1 MPPAV
6 FLTLMLAQDLP
17 AEAADA
23 AKMARL
29 RKALAETPAIVDTSP
44 PSSEGPVF
52 RVTIHGPTPDRPMW
66 EGWSAVPSYI
76 RPPMRLYSHEFL
88 EKVTPEIFRAQ
99 TLYPLGVPVVPL
111 VGLVGKQIR
120 TVQRKTAEERAREE
134 VRRVAAGQPIAIT
147 GRVVDAVSGRAVSGV
162 QVTIGAR
169 TVVTDADGR
178 FQFDVSA
185 GRGEIDVKSRDYLP
199 RTIAFDAAAQG
210 VAPIE
215 IQLIPKEGFQERLDV
230 TAPAPET
237 EGPAAISLRPA
248 QVLSTAGSLD
258 NPFRA
263 LQTLPGVAG
272 TDEFGSK
279 LSVRGG
285 APDQNLTVMDGVEI
299 HNPYR
304 LFGLTSAF
312 NPETVGRFELIAGGF
327 GAKYGDRLS
336 SVVLVENRDADVS
349 RPFSGSSS
357 VSITDANIIG
367 EGRLPGPGQG
377 VWLGTMRR
385 TYYDLVAERFTDQDL
400 PSFDDAQIKT
410 AWQLPGGR
418 RLSLLGLRSR
428 EVTSIK
434 PEHED
439 DGGAEIQSRNDLI
452 TATLVSPLARASS
465 TSIIAWSRNTD
476 LIDVRD
482 EREPSSPLSDPDQ
495 FTRQLSI
502 DDLSLREEV
511 RLPTLG
517 RHRLEAGAEWHR
529 LRTRVAFTTFD
540 DRDPFGLFRGG
551 AFWLGGVF
559 PKRVDDARS
568 SARGGAWLEDRVQLS
583 PSVTLVPGLRW
594 DWSGLNGRASLSPR
608 LKGVVAL
615 NTATRLTAATG
626 LYTQSPGYEKLLQAD
641 HFTDLTA
648 AGRLD
653 LRPERAT
660 HVIVGVDRDVAPNL
674 LGRVEVYYK
683 GFSDLIVGRLETEDE
698 RLARLARYDFPAALQ
713 SRLPTALLITSV
725 PTNDGRGTA
734 YGLDLFLS
742 RADGPAH
749 PRLTGWISYSLGKA
763 EQDIYGR
770 SVPFSY
776 DRRHAL
782 SVVWNWRMSSRWELA
797 GTSRAA
803 SGFPWTEPAGIGVAT
818 REIGS
823 RLVPV
828 QTGPGRFAAE
838 IAPGSVAQ
846 LNTGR
851 MPLFA
856 RTDLR
861 LAYRPRGASGRWELY
876 AEVLNVL
883 NHDNAW
889 LMDVNIVDR
898 TSFSSPL
905 KAEPVG
911 GFPRLPTFGLRVRFP

>member
-1 MPPAV
+1 MRV
-6 FLTLMLAQDLP
+6 FVLRRCTIAT
-17 AEAADA
+17 
-23 AKMARL
+23 RL
-29 RKALAETPAIVDTSP
+29 RARTIQSARWRRPAKAGR
-44 PSSEGPVF
+44 SSLNGDKRR
-52 RVTIHGPTPDRPMW
+52 RVLVI
-66 EGWSAVPSYI
+66 S
-76 RPPMRLYSHEFL
+76 LL
-88 EKVTPEIFRAQ
+88 
-99 TLYPLGVPVVPL
+99 LGF
-111 VGLVGKQIR
+111 GM
-120 TVQRKTAEERAREE
+120 
-134 VRRVAAGQPIAIT
+134 RVAAGQLITIT
-147 GRVVDAVSGRAVSGV
+147 GRAVDAVSGRAVSGV

-169 TVVTDADGR
+169 TVVTDAEGR
-178 FQFDVSA
+178 FQFDVSD
-185 GRGEIDVKSRDYLP
+185 GRWEIDVKARDYLP
-199 RTIAFDAAAQG
+199 RTIAFDAGAQG
-210 VAPIE
+210 IAPIE

-230 TAPAPET
+230 TAPAPAPAPET
-237 EGPAAISLRPA
+237 EGPSAIPLRPA

-258 NPFRA
+258 NPFRT

-312 NPETVGRFELIAGGF
+312 NPETVGRFELLAGGF
-327 GAKYGDRLS
+327 GARYGDRLS
-336 SVVLVENRDADVS
+336 SVVLVENRDADAS
-349 RPFSGSSS
+349 RPFKGSSS
-357 VSITDANIIG
+357 ASITDANIIG

-377 VWLGTMRR
+377 TWLATARR
-385 TYYDLVAERFTDQDL
+385 TYYDLVVQRFVDQDL
-400 PSFDDAQIKT
+400 PSFNDVQIKT
-410 AWQLPGGR
+410 AWQLPGKR
-418 RLSLLGLRSR
+418 RLSLFGLRSR
-428 EVTSIK
+428 ELTSIT
-434 PEHED
+434 PETD
-439 DGGAEIQSRNDLI
+439 TDARAQIQARNDLM

-465 TSIIAWSRNTD
+465 TSTIAWSRNTD
-476 LIDVRD
+476 LIDVVGDRETAAAPGS
-482 EREPSSPLSDPDQ
+482 ERDQ

-502 DDLSLREEV
+502 DDFSLREAL
-511 RLPTLG
+511 RLPALG
-517 RHRLEAGAEWHR
+517 RHRLEAGTEWHR
-529 LRTRVAFTTFD
+529 LQTHVAFRTFD
-540 DRDPFGLFRGG
+540 DLDPFGLLRGG
-551 AFWLGGVF
+551 ALWLGGVF
-559 PKRVDDARS
+559 PKRVDDTRS
-568 SARGGAWLEDRVQLS
+568 TARGAAWFEDRVQLS

-608 LKGVVAL
+608 LKAVVAL
-615 NTATRLTAATG
+615 NTVTRLTAATG

-648 AGRLD
+648 SGRLD
-653 LRPERAT
+653 LRPERST
-660 HVIVGVDRDVAPNL
+660 HVVVGVDRDVAPNL

-713 SRLPTALLITSV
+713 SRLPTAPLITSV
-725 PTNDGRGTA
+725 PTNDGRGKA

-742 RADGPAH
+742 RSDGPTH
-749 PRLTGWISYSLGKA
+749 PRLTGWISYSLSKA
-763 EQDIYGR
+763 QQDIYGR

-776 DRRHAL
+776 DRPHAL
-782 SVVWNWRMSSRWELA
+782 SVVWNWRMGSHWELA

-803 SGFPWTEPAGIGVAT
+803 SGFPWTRPAGIGVAT

-828 QTGPGRFAAE
+828 QTGPTRFATE
-838 IAPGSVAQ
+838 ITPGSVAQ

-861 LAYRPRGASGRWELY
+861 FAYRPRGASGRWELY

-883 NHDNAW
+883 GRNNAW
-889 LMDVNIVDR
+889 VMDVNIVDR

-905 KAEPVG
+905 KEEPVG
-911 GFPRLPTFGLRVRFP
+911 GLPRLPTFGLRVRFP